1 MPFINKIKDK
11 FNRIRNSY
19 FPKGCYYGVYLYYEN
34 PRCSVTRTNVAYNI
48 PNVFVGVLNG

>member
-11 FNRIRNSY
+11 FNIIRNSY